1 MSTRPASGNGDGM
14 VVVVEALPE
23 HDAAKRSRTARA
35 MGRRIPRGYASEPP
49 LPRPDL
55 TYVPVRRIPVVTPE
69 EGRRHMATDL
79 TITTEDRP
87 GGLASVGEALGAA
100 GINIEGL
107 LGIGM
112 EGRGII
118 HVCVQDG
125 AAARKALEGAGLR
138 VEDEAEAILGGAV
151 KGADQPGT
159 LGMMARQIADA
170 GVNIRAV
177 YVATNNRAVMVT
189 DDNAKVMEM
198 MANM

>member
-1 MSTRPASGNGDGM
+1 
-14 VVVVEALPE
+14 
-23 HDAAKRSRTARA
+23 
-35 MGRRIPRGYASEPP
+35 
-49 LPRPDL
+49 
-55 TYVPVRRIPVVTPE
+55 
-69 EGRRHMATDL
+69 MATDL

-87 GGLASVGEALGAA
+87 GGLAGVGEALGKA

-125 AAARKALEGAGLR
+125 AAARMALEGAGIK
-138 VEDEAEAILGGAV
+138 VEGEDEAILGPPIQGAN
-151 KGADQPGT
+151 QPGT

-170 GVNIRAV
+170 GVNIRAA
-177 YVATNNRAVMVT
+177 YVATDNRAVMVT
-189 DDNAKVMEM
+189 DNNAKVMEM

>member
-1 MSTRPASGNGDGM
+1 MVWRFDRSDLPAYSVGATYWK
-14 VVVVEALPE
+14 EAN
-23 HDAAKRSRTARA
+23 
-35 MGRRIPRGYASEPP
+35 
-49 LPRPDL
+49 
-55 TYVPVRRIPVVTPE
+55 V
-69 EGRRHMATDL
+69 MATDL

-118 HVCVQDG
+118 HICVQDG
-125 AAARKALEGAGLR
+125 AAARKALEGAGIK
-138 VEDEAEAILGGAV
+138 VEGEADAILG
-151 KGADQPGT
+151 DQVPGSDQAGT
-159 LGMMARQIADA
+159 MGMMARQIADA

-177 YVATNNRAVMVT
+177 YLATGSRAVMVT
-189 DDNAKVMEM
+189 DNNAKVMEL